1 MTNLMSE
8 RHDGLVLSGLDVVVD
23 EGDKGCVTAE
33 NITHT
38 FTYRESPNIENSM
51 TPSLIVHTYIQ
62 FQ

>member
-38 FTYRESPNIENSM
+38 FTYMLYVIGNHRISKIP
-51 TPSLIVHTYIQ
+51 
-62 FQ
+62 